1 MRLLRPWFIASY
13 FLPSACFRIKTTE
26 KVLCLTFDDGP
37 DSESTLSILNIIERF
52 NIKAIFFCN
61 GNSARKYPEL
71 MGRIKSGGH
80 IIGNHGFNHLDGIKT
95 STEKYLINARAADEL
110 TSDKLFRPPYGRLRP
125 VQYRKLTG
133 TYRIL
138 MWDLMVYDFDKDF
151 GKEKSLSV
159 LKKKIREGS
168 IIVLHDRA
176 DSTVREF
183 LEEFILYC
191 YSREYRFELPDWLK
205 EQAN

>member
-1 MRLLRPWFIASY
+1 MRLFRARFIDSC
-13 FLPSACFRIKTTE
+13 FLSSACFRIKTTE

-37 DSESTLSILNIIERF
+37 DGGSTLSLLNIIERY

-61 GNSARKYPEL
+61 GNSAKKYPEL
-71 MGRIKSGGH
+71 MERIKSGGH
-80 IIGNHGFNHLDGIKT
+80 IIGNHGFNHLDGFKT
-95 STEKYLINARAADEL
+95 STERYFENASEADHL

-125 VQYRKLTG
+125 AQYRKLTG
-133 TYRIL
+133 TYKII
-138 MWDLMVYDFDKDF
+138 MWDLMPYDFDKGF

-168 IIVLHDRA
+168 IIVLHDRE
-176 DSTVREF
+176 DSTAYEF

-191 YSREYRFELPDWLK
+191 FSRGYRFELPACLN
-205 EQAN
+205 EQTD